1 MRVPLPPRPNVRPRP
16 GPKAQPRSRPIF
28 YDGGVRSRPRVHLLP
43 LSALLAAPSFAAAA
57 TAPLLRGAVP
67 VPGLPMPLVTA
78 APSLRAAGLPTLLS
92 APLLP
97 SSVNGVL
104 PKPALPTVAAA
115 AQTAA
120 LPPAAI
126 PAVLP
131 AVPGAPTAPDVVEL
145 AGQAPA
151 SAKSLASQ
159 VREGLDPA
167 ALFDGS
173 RGDRSAVRAEPA
185 SGPKLYSWFRIA
197 DPAHAAALAAI
208 LEAAEDSATGRA
220 TLTKLKGML
229 RSRKRPLVFE
239 FTRQSASHAYV
250 DWNTEVVRLGT
261 SMLKEDPVHAAPVL
275 IHELTHVVQK
285 SRRLPYHAFE
295 LELEAF
301 LVTLKAARELG
312 VVYKRGDFMRSTQLK
327 FKGDLDAFIDW
338 LHAGHDQKENFRL
351 LSGSRDEFL
360 LKLEERLES
369 AAKSVAS
376 AARRVDRRE
385 ATYAQMRDASY
396 LPAALET
403 YRLQEV
409 EPAREKLRSA
419 QGDYAAVE
427 RDLKLLRSPNGYL
440 RYRRFADD
448 VRAMA
453 KRLHASWLP

>member
-1 MRVPLPPRPNVRPRP
+1 
-16 GPKAQPRSRPIF
+16 
-28 YDGGVRSRPRVHLLP
+28 
-43 LSALLAAPSFAAAA
+43 LSALLAAPSIAAAA
-57 TAPLLRGAVP
+57 VTAPLLRGALP

-78 APSLRAAGLPTLLS
+78 APAFSAAGLPTLLA
-92 APLLP
+92 APNLP
-97 SSVNGVL
+97 SAVNGVL
-104 PKPALPTVAAA
+104 PKPALPAAAAAAA
-115 AQTAA
+115 AQPAA
-120 LPPAAI
+120 LPPAAV
-126 PAVLP
+126 PASLP
-131 AVPGAPTAPDVVEL
+131 AVSAAPAAPEGL
-145 AGQAPA
+145 PAQAPA
-151 SAKSLASQ
+151 SARSLSAH
-159 VREGLDPA
+159 VRDGVDAA
-167 ALFDGS
+167 ALFDGG
-173 RGDRSAVRAEPA
+173 RGERSSVRAERPA
-185 SGPKLYSWFRIA
+185 GPRLYSWFRIA

-208 LEAAEDSATGRA
+208 LEAAEDSPTGRA

-275 IHELTHVVQK
+275 IHELTHVIQK

-301 LVTLKAARELG
+301 LVTLKSARELG

-360 LKLEERLES
+360 RKLEERLDG
-369 AAKSVAS
+369 AAKSVAA
-376 AARRVDRRE
+376 AARRVARRE
-385 ATYAQMRDASY
+385 ATYAQMKDASY

-419 QGDYAAVE
+419 QGDYATVE

-453 KRLHASWLP
+453 KRLHASWVPDIS